1 MGRRKAEVNVSAALQ
16 KVVGG
21 HDGGSTMVFVRDEGL
36 PLHVQLDQLLGE
48 DLRCPQGISLHEW
61 LRYFTQRLG
70 DYGRRPQDYVLR

>member
-1 MGRRKAEVNVSAALQ
+1 
-16 KVVGG
+16 
-21 HDGGSTMVFVRDEGL
+21 MVFVRDEGL